1 MAEVHIED
9 HSSPIKT
16 PQQLVVV
23 VLLSFIVPVAAIL
36 LLVKLIT
43 GGMHID
49 PDSSAMSEEAI
60 AQRLKPVGEVGMVGD
75 AESTPTSEAVI
86 ATTPTPAA
94 QASVAAAPATAASGA
109 GAGEQVFNTVCQA
122 CHATGVG
129 GAPKTGD
136 KAAWQPRIAQGIEV
150 LYASAING
158 KNLMP
163 AKGGAAGSS
172 DADIK
177 AAVDLMVAKSK

>member
-1 MAEVHIED
+1 MADEHIEE

-16 PQQLVVV
+16 PQQLFVV
-23 VLLSFIVPVAAIL
+23 VLLAFVVPVAAIL

-49 PDSSAMSEEAI
+49 PDSTAMSEEDI
-60 AQRLKPVGEVGMVGD
+60 ANRLKPVGEVRMVGD
-75 AESTPTSEAVI
+75 AESPAVGEAVV
-86 ATTPTPAA
+86 ATAPEP
-94 QASVAAAPATAASGA
+94 ASVAAAPVAAAGGA
-109 GAGEQVFNTVCQA
+109 AAGEQVFNTVCQA
-122 CHATGVG
+122 CHAAGLA

-136 KAAWQPRIAQGIEV
+136 TAAWQPRIAQGIEV
-150 LYASAING
+150 LYASVING

-163 AKGGAAGSS
+163 AKGGAAGTS

-177 AAVDLMVAKSK
+177 AAVDLMVAQSK

>member
-1 MAEVHIED
+1 MAEVHIEE
-9 HSSPIKT
+9 HSSLIKT

-43 GGMHID
+43 GSMQID
-49 PDSSAMSEEAI
+49 PESTAMTEEAV
-60 AQRLKPVGEVGMVGD
+60 ANRLQPVGQVSMVGD
-75 AESTPTSEAVI
+75 ASSGAMNEAASTAP
-86 ATTPTPAA
+86 P
-94 QASVAAAPATAASGA
+94 QAVAAASGAAAPESAVANA

-122 CHATGVG
+122 CHAAGVA

-136 KAAWQPRIAQGIEV
+136 TAAWQPRIAQGIEV
-150 LYASAING
+150 LYASVING

-163 AKGGAAGSS
+163 AKGGAAAAS
-172 DADIK
+172 DADIR